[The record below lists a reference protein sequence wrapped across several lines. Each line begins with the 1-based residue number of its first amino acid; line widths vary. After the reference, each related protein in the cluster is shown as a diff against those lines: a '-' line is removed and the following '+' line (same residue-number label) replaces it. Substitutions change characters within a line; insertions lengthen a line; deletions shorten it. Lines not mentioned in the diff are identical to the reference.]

1 MSLVDDVLIEAERRR
16 GGARRVRGVQ
26 LDDLVPIRKDT
37 QPRRRATGSRNFR
50 LAIALLTGLAAIA
63 ALAVLLPDELV
74 RLRPTRPVAEPAPA
88 LTPPVAAARV
98 EAGPVNEPIEVAD
111 PTPTSSAPSAS
122 APAAPSPT
130 ATRRPT
136 RVESIAVERTP
147 SSTRL
152 RILTDGATVH
162 RLEHDAAAARLDVV
176 LTQASLVEPNAALD
190 LLDTPIRSLDLRA
203 ESPDL
208 RLALELDPEVRV
220 QSRWL
225 ALPRGAALVVD
236 LQSGGT
242 AAPDAEGTEM
252 GTEDPLSSLDPM
264 EAGQF
269 AETELPFLL
278 EPEIAAIEPAGIVD
292 QVISPTLGNPA
303 ELHIERS
310 RQDRE
315 RAERADLRAR
325 VEQTLEAARR
335 ARAEKRL
342 PEADGLYAEVVLLAP
357 NDRLA
362 LVEWS
367 SLLVEDG
374 RTDKAI
380 ALLESARSQAPR
392 DETLLIAH
400 ARLLGREGDLPR
412 AIALLDGSGL
422 AVTES
427 PDVHVL
433 AAAYHQRAGDHP
445 TAIARYEQI
454 LRRFPEESRGWL
466 GLGISLE
473 AVGRKQEARDVYR
486 IALQVGELG
495 AGSRRWV
502 TTRLSALGQED

>member
-1 MSLVDDVLIEAERRR
+1 M
-16 GGARRVRGVQ
+16 RGVR
-26 LDDLVPIRKDT
+26 LDDLVPSRKDA
-37 QPRRRATGSRNFR
+37 QPRRRAAGSRSLR
-50 LAIALLTGLAAIA
+50 LAIALLAGVAAIA
-63 ALAVLLPDELV
+63 AVAVLLPGELA
-74 RLRPTRPVAEPAPA
+74 RSWPTRPIGEPAPA

-98 EAGPVNEPIEVAD
+98 ETGPVSESVEAAD
-111 PTPTSSAPSAS
+111 PTPTSSAPASS

-136 RVESIAVERTP
+136 RVESIAVERMP

-208 RLALELDPEVRV
+208 RLALELDPDVRV

-236 LQSGGT
+236 LQSAGT
-242 AAPDAEGTEM
+242 AAPEAEGTET
-252 GTEDPLSSLDPM
+252 GAEDPVASLDPI
-264 EAGQF
+264 EAAQF
-269 AETELPFLL
+269 AEAELPFLL
-278 EPEIAAIEPAGIVD
+278 EPEIAPIEPAGIVD
-292 QVISPTLGNPA
+292 EVISPSLGNPA

-315 RAERADLRAR
+315 RAERAELRAR

-335 ARAEKRL
+335 ARAEKRFA
-342 PEADGLYAEVVLLAP
+342 EADGLYAEVVLLAP
-357 NDRLA
+357 NDRPA

-400 ARLLGREGDLPR
+400 ARLLGRDGDLPR

-433 AAAYHQRAGDHP
+433 SAAYHQRAGDHP
-445 TAIARYEQI
+445 TAIERYEQI

-473 AVGRKQEARDVYR
+473 AVGRREEARDVYR